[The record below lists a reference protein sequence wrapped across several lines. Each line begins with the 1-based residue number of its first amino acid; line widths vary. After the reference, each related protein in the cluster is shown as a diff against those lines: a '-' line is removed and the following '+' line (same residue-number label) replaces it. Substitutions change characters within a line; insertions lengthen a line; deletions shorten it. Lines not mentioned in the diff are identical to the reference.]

1 MRAKGKCAEVRLGL
15 RQGLV
20 SDRLNFK
27 ASGKLLKDFKQMI
40 TQECTWPPAAKK
52 VSALSR

>member
-1 MRAKGKCAEVRLGL
+1 MSDGL
-15 RQGLV
+15 NYK
-20 SDRLNFK
+20 S
-27 ASGKLLKDFKQMI
+27 SGKLLKDFKQMT

>member
-1 MRAKGKCAEVRLGL
+1 MLEVRLGL

-20 SDRLNFK
+20 SDRLNSK

-40 TQECTWPPAAKK
+40 TQECTWPQQ
-52 VSALSR
+52 LRRYQLCLGRNWG

>member
-1 MRAKGKCAEVRLGL
+1 MSKGKCAEVRLGL

-20 SDRLNFK
+20 SDRLNSK